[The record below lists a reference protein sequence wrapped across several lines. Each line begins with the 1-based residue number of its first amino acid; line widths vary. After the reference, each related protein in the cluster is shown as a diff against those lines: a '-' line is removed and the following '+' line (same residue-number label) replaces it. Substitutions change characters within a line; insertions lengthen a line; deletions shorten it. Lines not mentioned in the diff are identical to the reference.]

1 MMTSLKETNQ
11 FGEDTEEKQVRE
23 SSATSQLFQ
32 HAKLSYALCFHPRIP
47 EFPILRK
54 KKMDQEVRKM
64 GNKYYRSLLKIKAC

>member
-54 KKMDQEVRKM
+54 KKW
-64 GNKYYRSLLKIKAC
+64 IKKSGKWGTSTTDLF

>member
-54 KKMDQEVRKM
+54 KKNGSRSQENGEQVLQISFE
-64 GNKYYRSLLKIKAC
+64 N